1 MGLTTYERDAERLR
15 RVLRVWGAMP
25 IEELARLASLTPAR
39 ARTLLRDMREA
50 GSVELRM
57 LWALPDASA
66 QAVEQATVQLQGEA

>member
-25 IEELARLASLTPAR
+25 LDKLAGLASLTPR
-39 ARTLLRDMREA
+39 RTQALLRDMREA